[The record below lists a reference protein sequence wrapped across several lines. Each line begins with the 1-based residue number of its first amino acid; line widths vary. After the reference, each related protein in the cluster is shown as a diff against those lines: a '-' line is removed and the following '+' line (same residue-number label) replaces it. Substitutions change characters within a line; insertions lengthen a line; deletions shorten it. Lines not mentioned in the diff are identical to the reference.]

1 MPTAAKITG
10 AVTFAALALLLAT
23 LYIPQLPKGTELGYF
38 REITAAIGFVVG
50 WLVMGPLA
58 GRGYRAAVETGM
70 RTSITVVCWALLGF
84 SIYIMVDRSMKMMYD
99 GPMEAVLG
107 VFQLMFE
114 YGRKL
119 LVLEV
124 IVTALFGGILAGQI
138 TEWVGKRWP

>member
-1 MPTAAKITG
+1 MPTAAKIIG

-23 LYIPQLPKGTELGYF
+23 LYIPQLPEGTQLGRF

-70 RTSITVVCWALLGF
+70 RTSITVVFWALLGF

-107 VFQLMFE
+107 VFQLMIE
-114 YGRKL
+114 YGRKM
-119 LVLEV
+119 LVPAV
-124 IVTALFGGILAGQI
+124 IGAVILGGIVAGLF
-138 TEWVGKRWP
+138 TEWTGKRWR

>member
-1 MPTAAKITG
+1 MPTAAKIIG

-38 REITAAIGFVVG
+38 REITAAIGLFCG
-50 WLVMGPLA
+50 WWVMGNQVGL
-58 GRGYRAAVETGM
+58 GYRAAAEAGL
-70 RTSITVVCWALLGF
+70 RTALIIVFWALLGF